1 MTDIEIPKIPEVLL
15 GLLGLGLS
23 EFVIIVIGIIILIWA
38 IFWFVIPFY
47 VYGIWRRIKN
57 IEGLIRQ
64 QVEGRYPDYSYPKLM
79 KRPSTETE
87 KKYGAKEEIDEETKK
102 ILEEMGYH
110 RKGQE
115 NKED

>member
-64 QVEGRYPDYSYPKLM
+64 QVESRPDK
-79 KRPSTETE
+79 
-87 KKYGAKEEIDEETKK
+87 ETKK
-102 ILEEMGYH
+102 ILKEMEYEKGVH
-110 RKGQE
+110 RDK
-115 NKED
+115 DD